1 MSLLMSMAVPILAA
15 IYTYNY
21 GRWAARKGLGPG
33 AAGLYLLSFLTVVV
47 PAYVFWFVS

>member
-1 MSLLMSMAVPILAA
+1 MSVLFSLGVPLLAA

-21 GRWAARKGLGPG
+21 GRWAARQGLAVG
-33 AAGLYLLSFLTVVV
+33 AAGLYFLSFLTVAV